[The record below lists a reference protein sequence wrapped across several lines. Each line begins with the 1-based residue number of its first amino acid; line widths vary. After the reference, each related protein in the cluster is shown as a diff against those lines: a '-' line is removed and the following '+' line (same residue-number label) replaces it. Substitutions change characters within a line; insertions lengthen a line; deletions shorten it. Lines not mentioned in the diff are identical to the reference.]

1 MLDLIK
7 QAAKDVAASGN
18 PVEVFEAV
26 VLTPPPSL
34 SIKLKGNGNLIIPKE
49 LIVVAEL
56 LTKHKRRVKLSST
69 NIIDEESLQGLG
81 PHQHDLSSIIL
92 DNSELE
98 FLNELAV
105 GERVMAIRFAGGQK
119 YWICDRIVQY

>member
-1 MLDLIK
+1 MLELIK
-7 QAAKDVAASGN
+7 QAARGVTASGN

-26 VLTPPPSL
+26 VVSAPPNL
-34 SIKLKGNGNLIIPKE
+34 SIKLKGNDGLVIPKE

-56 LTKHKRRVKLSST
+56 LTRHKRTVKLTSV
-69 NIIDEESLQGLG
+69 NITDEETLQGLG
-81 PHQHDLSSIIL
+81 PHQHDLTSIIL
-92 DNSELE
+92 NDSEFE

-105 GERVMAIRFAGGQK
+105 GEKVMVIRFAGGQK

>member
-7 QAAKDVAASGN
+7 QAAQDVARSGN

-26 VLTPPPSL
+26 VITAPPNL
-34 SIKLKGNGNLIIPKE
+34 SIRLKGNSGLVIPKE

-56 LTKHKRRVKLSST
+56 LTKHKRKVKLSST
-69 NIIDEESLQGLG
+69 NITDEETLQGMG
-81 PHQHDLSSIIL
+81 PHQHDLTSIIL

-105 GERVMAIRFAGGQK
+105 GERVMVIRFSGGQK

>member
-1 MLDLIK
+1 LLDLIK
-7 QAAKDVAASGN
+7 QAAQDVARSGN

-26 VLTPPPSL
+26 VITAPPNL
-34 SIKLKGNGNLIIPKE
+34 SIRLKGNSGLVIPKE

-56 LTKHKRRVKLSST
+56 LTKHKRKVKLSST
-69 NIIDEESLQGLG
+69 NITDEETLQGMG
-81 PHQHDLSSIIL
+81 PHQHDLTSIIL

-105 GERVMAIRFAGGQK
+105 GERVMVIRFSGGQK

>member
-1 MLDLIK
+1 MLELIK

-26 VLTPPPSL
+26 VLTPPPGL
-34 SIKLKGNGNLIIPKE
+34 SIRLKGNGNLVIPKE

-56 LTKHKRRVKLSST
+56 LTNHKRQVKISST
-69 NIIDEESLQGLG
+69 DITDEETLKGQG
-81 PHQHDLSSIIL
+81 PHQHDLTSIVL

-98 FLNELAV
+98 FLNELKA
-105 GERVMAIRFAGGQK
+105 GERVMVIRFAGGQK

>member
-26 VLTPPPSL
+26 VLTPPPCL
-34 SIKLKGNGNLIIPKE
+34 SIRLKGNGNLVIPKE

-56 LTKHKRRVKLSST
+56 LTKHKRKVKLSST
-69 NIIDEESLQGLG
+69 DITDEETLRGEG
-81 PHQHDLSSIIL
+81 PHQHDLTSIIL
-92 DNSELE
+92 DHSELE
-98 FLNELAV
+98 FLNELKA
-105 GERVMAIRFAGGQK
+105 GERVMVIRFAGGQK